1 MVDLLVLLL
10 VAEKKEIVSAHVS
23 LGEKQLVR
31 HNKHTHMVIIMM
43 AAYVKLLQ
51 VNSHFKT

>member
-43 AAYVKLLQ
+43 AAYVKL
-51 VNSHFKT
+51 